1 MKPSTFLTISFYVKF
16 LVDTSD
22 SFQYIFYSHQKGAF
36 MTQKNFFMRKI
47 LYVFFA
53 VALTVILFSVGFS
66 NNKVNRG
73 SKNSNSEISSDSIHA
88 LADYV
93 WEFSKK
99 HPDGFTLNLRNMAE
113 PTTGIVVS
121 YASTQSSILREQLDS
136 VVFHALSHDKYI
148 GGWLDVMDSLYYFD
162 SNRLFSEDSLDDA
175 IAFGKE
181 NLQKAVFVLSKGEEV
196 RIEY

>member
-1 MKPSTFLTISFYVKF
+1 
-16 LVDTSD
+16 
-22 SFQYIFYSHQKGAF
+22 
-36 MTQKNFFMRKI
+36 MTQKNFFMRKV

-53 VALTVILFSVGFS
+53 VALTVILLSVGFS
-66 NNKVNRG
+66 NNKSDSG
-73 SKNSNSEISSDSIHA
+73 STNVSSEISSDSVHA
-88 LADYV
+88 LADFI

-99 HPDGFTLNLRNMAE
+99 HPDGFTLNLRNVAE

-136 VVFHALSHDKYI
+136 VVSHALSHDKYI
-148 GGWLDVMDSLYYFD
+148 GGWLDVKDSLYYFD
-162 SNRLFSEDSLDDA
+162 SNRLFSEDSLAAA

-181 NLQKAVFVLSKGEEV
+181 NSQKAVFVLSKGEEV

>member
-1 MKPSTFLTISFYVKF
+1 
-16 LVDTSD
+16 
-22 SFQYIFYSHQKGAF
+22 
-36 MTQKNFFMRKI
+36 MTQKNSFMRKI

-66 NNKVNRG
+66 DNKAESG

-148 GGWLDVMDSLYYFD
+148 GGWLDVKDSLYYFD
-162 SNRLFSEDSLDDA
+162 SNRLFSEDSLAAA